1 MGANYTLNRIAIII
15 PVLNEAEIITD
26 SLKAIAAQLVSIDGV
41 EFSFVVV
48 DDGSVDNTVATL
60 NKLDDQIEK
69 VSIQVISLVRHYG
82 KEAAIF
88 AGLDT
93 ARSFD
98 AAIVMDCDLQHPPQL
113 IPEMVKFWRR
123 GSLVVEGVKNTRGN
137 ETWLRGLS
145 ARIYYTLFHILTGLD
160 IRTDTDFKLIDRKVV
175 EVYCQLP
182 ETNRF
187 FRGLIKWMGVPTTQ
201 IPFNVQDA
209 TRSQS
214 SWPKLSL
221 VRYAISSISSFTS
234 YPLQIVTLLGIITF
248 LFSLVVGS
256 IALLDKL
263 TGQAVD
269 GFTTVIL
276 LILFIG
282 SALMFSLG
290 LIGIYLGRIFEEVK
304 RRPNFILDLE
314 NDHANEKD
322 DND

>member
-1 MGANYTLNRIAIII
+1 MGANDTLNRIAIII

-26 SLKAIAAQLVSIDGV
+26 SLKAIASQLVSIDDA
-41 EFSFVVV
+41 EFSFLVV
-48 DDGSVDNTVATL
+48 DDGSEDNTVGTL
-60 NKLDDQIEK
+60 NELGDAIGK

-88 AGLDT
+88 AGLE
-93 ARSFD
+93 AAKSFN

-113 IPEMVKFWRR
+113 IPEMVKFWRQ

-201 IPFNVQDA
+201 LPFNVQDA

-221 VRYAISSISSFTS
+221 IRYAISSISSFTS

-256 IALLDKL
+256 IALFDKL

-304 RRPNFILDLE
+304 RRPNFILELE
-314 NDHANEKD
+314 NDHTIEKD

>member
-1 MGANYTLNRIAIII
+1 MGANCTLNRIAIII
-15 PVLNEAEIITD
+15 PVFNEADIITG
-26 SLKAIAAQLVSIDGV
+26 SLDAITTQLVSIDGV
-41 EFSFVVV
+41 EFSFIIV
-48 DDGSVDNTVATL
+48 DDGSGDSTVAAL
-60 NKLDDQIEK
+60 NELGDLVQK
-69 VSIQVISLVRHYG
+69 VSVQVVSLVRHYG

-88 AGLDT
+88 AGLEM
-93 ARSFD
+93 AKSFD

-113 IPEMVKFWRR
+113 IPQMVRFWCQ
-123 GSLVVEGVKNTRGN
+123 GSLVVEGVKSTRGN
-137 ETWLRGLS
+137 ESWLRGLS
-145 ARIYYTLFHILTGLD
+145 ARIYYTLFHLLTGLD
-160 IRTDTDFKLIDRKVV
+160 IRTDTDFKLIDKKVV
-175 EVYCQLP
+175 EMYCQLP

-201 IPFNVQDA
+201 LPFNVQDA
-209 TRSQS
+209 ARSQS

-221 VRYAISSISSFTS
+221 IRYAISSISSFTS

-256 IALLDKL
+256 IALFDKL

-269 GFTTVIL
+269 GFTTVIV
-276 LILFIG
+276 LILLIG

-304 RRPNFILDLE
+304 RRPNFILDLK
-314 NDHANEKD
+314 NDHTTEKH